1 MADVAGLEL
10 TKEDVDRLSNPL
22 IGAVILFARNYASP
36 AQLKQLT
43 ESIHALRDPALPIAV
58 DHEGGRVQRFRDGFT
73 TIPPMR
79 SLGHVY
85 QVSPHQAVDTARDV
99 GYIIGAELS
108 AHGVDF
114 SFVPVLDLDWGESA
128 VIGHRAFHRDP
139 EIVSELA
146 GGLVAGLREAGVAS
160 CGKHYPG
167 HGYVRADSHHE
178 IPRDPRPYAQIAADD
193 MIPFRRLASHLDS
206 IMPAHIIYEQ
216 VDTAPAGF
224 SRAWLKL
231 LREDIGFSGVIF
243 SDDLTMEGAAVAG
256 DVVARAFAAFGA
268 GCDMVLVCNSPE
280 RCDELLR
287 GLERAEFSASPQLSD
302 RVSVMRARQTNRAL
316 QSDER
321 YAIARAALA
330 ALKLQ

>member
-1 MADVAGLEL
+1 
-10 TKEDVDRLSNPL
+10 
-22 IGAVILFARNYASP
+22 
-36 AQLKQLT
+36 
-43 ESIHALRDPALPIAV
+43 
-58 DHEGGRVQRFRDGFT
+58 
-73 TIPPMR
+73 
-79 SLGHVY
+79 
-85 QVSPHQAVDTARDV
+85 
-99 GYIIGAELS
+99 
-108 AHGVDF
+108 
-114 SFVPVLDLDWGESA
+114 
-128 VIGHRAFHRDP
+128 
-139 EIVSELA
+139 
-146 GGLVAGLREAGVAS
+146 
-160 CGKHYPG
+160 
-167 HGYVRADSHHE
+167 
-178 IPRDPRPYAQIAADD
+178 